1 VTFKDVIMAR
11 WRPSSNQHGV
21 RPGHTRYNFTAGG
34 KGRRVRKQVE
44 IRNGTVHVEF
54 SRWAAS
60 LEDKTVSGRFFDLF
74 EVYLDEFS
82 KVRKTRHQYLTEV
95 TLVRTRLP
103 RFFRS
108 AMISENIMVSDFKAS
123 HLEKYIKWRLV
134 NGDRKPTVSPKTVN
148 LELSTIQSFKTWCIM
163 REYRKPPNPVKGR
176 YLKVANERHIDL
188 TGKQISQLLD
198 IAEWSGSIEFYTFVM
213 LGIYTGMR
221 VREILSLQWK
231 VMDLENRKIY
241 LSQQVTKSKRS
252 RIVDMPPSLVQH
264 LLTLPCSP
272 EDKVVGMS
280 YTVIR
285 RRWKKLLEALPFK
298 ETLTVDRLTRHD
310 MRHIHGQALR
320 HAGAEL
326 DFVSTQ
332 LGHSN
337 PKITK
342 DRYAQTGSKKSREKI
357 DLIDEYIPDRTK

>member
-1 VTFKDVIMAR
+1 
-11 WRPSSNQHGV
+11 
-21 RPGHTRYNFTAGG
+21 
-34 KGRRVRKQVE
+34 
-44 IRNGTVHVEF
+44 
-54 SRWAAS
+54 
-60 LEDKTVSGRFFDLF
+60 
-74 EVYLDEFS
+74 
-82 KVRKTRHQYLTEV
+82 
-95 TLVRTRLP
+95 
-103 RFFRS
+103 
-108 AMISENIMVSDFKAS
+108 
-123 HLEKYIKWRLV
+123 
-134 NGDRKPTVSPKTVN
+134 
-148 LELSTIQSFKTWCIM
+148 
-163 REYRKPPNPVKGR
+163 
-176 YLKVANERHIDL
+176 
-188 TGKQISQLLD
+188 
-198 IAEWSGSIEFYTFVM
+198 
-213 LGIYTGMR
+213 
-221 VREILSLQWK
+221 
-231 VMDLENRKIY
+231 
-241 LSQQVTKSKRS
+241 
-252 RIVDMPPSLVQH
+252 MPPSLVQH